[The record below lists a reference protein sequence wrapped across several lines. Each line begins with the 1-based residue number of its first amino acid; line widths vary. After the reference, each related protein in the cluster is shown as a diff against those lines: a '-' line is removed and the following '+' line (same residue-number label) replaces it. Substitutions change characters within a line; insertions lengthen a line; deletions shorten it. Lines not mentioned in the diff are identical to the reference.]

1 MYILELIQEDESV
14 ELGLFEKVEEGR
26 KFISKLEAY
35 EKVVEDGILYEYIIP
50 SKLPKYIEIEVNGNI
65 VPFTKYMFP
74 NDTKVEIIWKEIPNL
89 AIKGKGIV
97 ESATRVDAYS
107 INNEEVK
114 EYITKR
120 EENFKNAKDYLEEK
134 GYDVTMSYFG
144 SEDGEAILYKKKE
157 EDDWHFLTHMDPCF
171 VEEENIRK
179 MIEDIFNE
187 NE

>member
-1 MYILELIQEDESV
+1 
-14 ELGLFEKVEEGR
+14 
-26 KFISKLEAY
+26 
-35 EKVVEDGILYEYIIP
+35 
-50 SKLPKYIEIEVNGNI
+50 
-65 VPFTKYMFP
+65 MFP

-120 EENFKNAKDYLEEK
+120 EENFKNAKNYLEEK
-134 GYDVTMSYFG
+134 GYDVTRSYFG

-157 EDDWHFLTHMDPCF
+157 DDDWHFLINMDPCF